1 MVDGKFTGKFGFL
14 LEGIKNLTNETPNKN
29 LIAQWKSFYL
39 QRWTITIMIL
49 VSIRDYQGFQISLL
63 LPISILFQA
72 ILIRSKPFDDRIDN
86 MMALFNE
93 LSTSIYLYQALLLTD
108 SAVDPPLR
116 PQLGNQLGIF
126 VIAVVSIN
134 LIRAAFKIFRGLKR
148 FYLRKRRS

>member
-1 MVDGKFTGKFGFL
+1 VVDDKFTEKFGFL
-14 LEGIKNLTNETPNKN
+14 LEGIKNLTNETPHKN

-72 ILIRSKPFDDRIDN
+72 ILIRSKPFDDPIDN

-116 PQLGNQLGIF
+116 PQLGN
-126 VIAVVSIN
+126 
-134 LIRAAFKIFRGLKR
+134 
-148 FYLRKRRS
+148 